1 MNFNK
6 RLTLVLRV
14 DLAGRA
20 LEKAA
25 VFQQNPN
32 YFVNLCLE
40 GVLDAMD
47 SPENGSIPIL
57 DLYNIIHR
65 RSRLNP
71 QSAWLLLAAFLPQV
85 GELDQEERGALAE
98 FLNSHQGRLSQAIL
112 EAYCMLARNAV
123 MQRREFE
130 REIKRLQ
137 NLAGPDSLPENSDT
151 PLEIG

>member
-6 RLTLVLRV
+6 RLTLVLRT
-14 DLAGRA
+14 DLSGRA
-20 LEKAA
+20 REKAA
-25 VFQQNPN
+25 VFKQNPN

-47 SPENGSIPIL
+47 SPESGSIPIL
-57 DLYNIIHR
+57 DLFNKIHR

-123 MQRREFE
+123 TQRREFE

-137 NLAGPDSLPENSDT
+137 NLADPDSLPGNSDT